1 MAEQIIQLA
10 KNVLKR
16 VVCLYRVSTV
26 GQVEKD
32 DIPMQKQFC
41 REFVQRQPGWEIVK
55 EFSEKGVSGFKVS
68 AKKRDAVQEIQRM
81 ADGFLL
87 AAVPGV
93 AVEVQGQ
100 ASHGL
105 RQDADAGIHRRHLH
119 GAPLGDG
126 FAGCRAAEVEGVAA
140 PGGAVLGSIPRMKQ
154 AAEKAHENHHP
165 F

>member
-81 ADGFLL
+81 ALQGEFPEVPSDNILLTGAGFGIEASLIAIIGYTL
-87 AAVPGV
+87 ACLTLAFIYRRNHV
-93 AVEVQGQ
+93 
-100 ASHGL
+100 
-105 RQDADAGIHRRHLH
+105 GIL
-119 GAPLGDG
+119 
-126 FAGCRAAEVEGVAA
+126 EG
-140 PGGAVLGSIPRMKQ
+140 
-154 AAEKAHENHHP
+154 
-165 F
+165 

>member
-68 AKKRDAVQEIQRM
+68 AKKRDAVQEIQRIFCWYSCLTAWAERTM
-81 ADGFLL
+81 KL
-87 AAVPGV
+87 
-93 AVEVQGQ
+93 
-100 ASHGL
+100 
-105 RQDADAGIHRRHLH
+105 
-119 GAPLGDG
+119 PLWWS
-126 FAGCRAAEVEGVAA
+126 
-140 PGGAVLGSIPRMKQ
+140 GS
-154 AAEKAHENHHP
+154 
-165 F
+165 